1 MEMNKVDDLAQTL
14 TYAQFAEKFTWI
26 AKDKKWQRRQR
37 GEPIG
42 RIHHCSPRHGHLFYL
57 RILLNHVMGPTSY
70 EDIKTVN
77 GKKCQTFQE
86 ACYELGLLEDDNEY
100 IQCIQEASESASGH
114 FLRTMFVMLL
124 MSGSLTQPAAVWN
137 TTWKLL
143 SEDILYRER
152 RIHRRP
158 DLELE
163 DDELKCLTLNEIE
176 ELLKRNGSSLTN
188 FNNMPHPDNTEI
200 HFEGNRLVDDETTTY
215 NVGLLRTEHE
225 QLYSSLTDEQQTV
238 YHTVMDAINR
248 GKGGVFFLNGYG
260 GTGKTFVW
268 KTLAAAIRS
277 KREIVLNVAS
287 SGIAALL
294 LEGGGTTH
302 SRFAIP
308 INITE
313 TSFCCIRP
321 DSDLAG
327 LIRQTKLIIWDE
339 APMVHKH
346 SFEALDRTFRDI
358 LRSSNPNSMNEP
370 FGGKVVVFGGD
381 FRRVLPVLPNASRQ
395 DVFMASLKSSYLWHH
410 CKLLKLT
417 KNMRL
422 TVGASTDLEEIRQFA
437 EWILDIGNGT
447 VNEPND
453 GEATIELPDD
463 ILIKDEGRK
472 PIDSIVDSVYP
483 DISSNMSD
491 PSFFQD
497 KAILA
502 PTHEVVDMINEHV
515 MSKIAGKDKVYLSAD
530 SICEDE
536 GSNFNEE
543 LYTQDFL
550 NSIKVSGIPHHRLVL
565 KVGVPVMLLRNIDQ
579 PSGLCNGTR
588 LKI

>member
-1 MEMNKVDDLAQTL
+1 
-14 TYAQFAEKFTWI
+14 
-26 AKDKKWQRRQR
+26 
-37 GEPIG
+37 
-42 RIHHCSPRHGHLFYL
+42 
-57 RILLNHVMGPTSY
+57 
-70 EDIKTVN
+70 
-77 GKKCQTFQE
+77 
-86 ACYELGLLEDDNEY
+86 
-100 IQCIQEASESASGH
+100 
-114 FLRTMFVMLL
+114 
-124 MSGSLTQPAAVWN
+124 
-137 TTWKLL
+137 
-143 SEDILYRER
+143 
-152 RIHRRP
+152 
-158 DLELE
+158 
-163 DDELKCLTLNEIE
+163 
-176 ELLKRNGSSLTN
+176 
-188 FNNMPHPDNTEI
+188 
-200 HFEGNRLVDDETTTY
+200 
-215 NVGLLRTEHE
+215 
-225 QLYSSLTDEQQTV
+225 
-238 YHTVMDAINR
+238 MDAVNR
-248 GKGGVFFLNGYG
+248 GKGGVFFLYGYG

-294 LEGGGTTH
+294 LEGGLTAH

-339 APMVHKH
+339 ALMVHKH
-346 SFEALDRTFRDI
+346 SFEALDRTFRDN
-358 LRSSNPNSMNEP
+358 LRSSNPNNMNEP

-381 FRRVLPVLPNASRQ
+381 FRQVLPVLLNASRQ
-395 DVFMASLKSSYLWHH
+395 DVVMASLKSSYLWHH

-422 TVGASTDLEEIRQFA
+422 TVGESTDLEEIRQFA

-502 PTHEVVDMINEHV
+502 PTHEVVDIINEHV
-515 MSKIAGKDKVYLSAD
+515 MSKIAGEEKVYLSAN

-536 GSNFNEE
+536 GSDFNEK

-579 PSGLCNGTR
+579 PGGLCNGTR
-588 LKI
+588 LKIRKLGEHVIEAQIISGSNAGKITFIPRMKLIPSDRRIPFRFQRRQFPLSVCFAMTINKSQGQSLAQVGLYLKNPVFSHGQLYVALSRVKSKKGLKVLSLDGDGKPTNTTKNVVFKEVLSNL